1 MEMDGTLVESLGFE
15 TKDDIYCRKFKMTQ
29 EIDVVNKTQGGN
41 GSMKVE
47 FFIWED
53 YGARRLHRLEY
64 WVSARTHTHTHT
76 STHAHSPTYVQ
87 TYISTYIDAYIHT

>member
-29 EIDVVNKTQGGN
+29 EIDVVNKTNGGN
-41 GSMKVE
+41 GSMKVD

-53 YGARRLHRLEY
+53 YGARRLHRLEF
-64 WVSARTHTHTHT
+64 WVRMSNLNAIGPFLQ
-76 STHAHSPTYVQ
+76 SNLPPDLV
-87 TYISTYIDAYIHT
+87 